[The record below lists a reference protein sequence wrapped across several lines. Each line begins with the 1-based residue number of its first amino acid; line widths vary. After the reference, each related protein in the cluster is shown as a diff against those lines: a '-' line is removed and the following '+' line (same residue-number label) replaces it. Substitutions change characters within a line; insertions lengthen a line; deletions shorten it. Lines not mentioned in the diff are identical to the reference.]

1 MNTADIFG
9 YILTFIYGLSML
21 LLGYKIGLKKASEK

>member
-1 MNTADIFG
+1 MNTAEVFD

-21 LLGYKIGLKKASEK
+21 LIGYKMGLKKASEK